1 MNIGFYSPYLDTLG
15 GGERYTLTL
24 ASHWSKH
31 HNVSVFW
38 DQNDILDKAQKRF
51 NIDLSRIKVTQNIF
65 RERNVF
71 KKLFITRQYDL
82 LFFLSDG
89 SIPSTLAKKNI
100 LHFQVPFPTVQNSAI
115 KLSRYQK
122 VVCNSEFTKRFLD
135 PRVSKNSI
143 VIYPPVPPVQTDR
156 GKKENLILSVG
167 RFTGFHTAKK
177 QHVLIEAFAQGL
189 KDKKFNGWRLI
200 LAGVLLPSDQDYF
213 DKLKEV
219 AKGLPITIE
228 PNISHNNLI
237 NYYQRAKIYWH
248 AAGYGETDARW
259 MEHFG
264 ITTVEAMSAGAV
276 PVVFAGGGQQEIVEE
291 GISGYLWHTTFELI
305 ERTTEIMRDTRV
317 REAIRMQ
324 AQKRA
329 LTFHES
335 KFTQSF
341 DDLLMN
347 ITGCI
352 NSLAIV

>member
-24 ASHWSKH
+24 ASHWSKY

-38 DQNDILDKAQKRF
+38 DQNDILNKAHKRL

-71 KKLFITRQYDL
+71 KKLFLTRQYDL
-82 LFFLSDG
+82 IFFLSDG
-89 SIPSTLAKKNI
+89 SIPSTLAKYNI
-100 LHFQVPFPTVQNSAI
+100 LHFQMPFEKVPYSAV
-115 KLSRYQK
+115 KLPRYQAI
-122 VVCNSEFTKRFLD
+122 VCNSQFTKDALD
-135 PRVSKNSI
+135 ARIGNRAV
-143 VIYPPVPPVQTDR
+143 VIYPPVASIDGSRT
-156 GKKENLILSVG
+156 KKEKIILSVG
-167 RFTGFHTAKK
+167 RFSGFHAAKK
-177 QHVLIEAFAQGL
+177 QHILLEAFAKGV
-189 KDKKFNGWRLI
+189 KAKRFTGWKLI
-200 LAGVLLPSDQDYF
+200 LVGGLLPSDEEYF
-213 DKLKEV
+213 VTLKRLEG
-219 AKGLPITIE
+219 GLPVE
-228 PNISHNNLI
+228 LLPNAAHDVLMD
-237 NYYQRAKIYWH
+237 YYKRASLYWH

-291 GISGYLWHTTFELI
+291 GISGYLWHTVDELI
-305 ERTTEIMRDTRV
+305 ERTTEMMRDTRV
-317 REAIRMQ
+317 REAIGAQ

-335 KFTQSF
+335 KFTQGF

-347 ITGCI
+347 ITG
-352 NSLAIV
+352 